1 LLSYSSR
8 ALAGLILASLMIVFG
23 PVESGLAA
31 ETKPLSIV
39 GEKSKSEFNVE
50 VAISPQERAKG
61 LMFRRAMDDDA
72 GMIFDFGGEQ
82 SVSMWMRNTYISLDM
97 LFIRESGEIG
107 HIATDTTPLSETII
121 PSRIDARFVLEL
133 KGGTSRRLGIQPG
146 DMVSGPAIDD
156 LR

>member
-1 LLSYSSR
+1 LLSQSFR
-8 ALAGLILASLMIVFG
+8 ALAGLILSLLIVAIFPMG
-23 PVESGLAA
+23 CGSAA

-39 GEKSKSEFNVE
+39 GEKAKSEFNVE
-50 VAISPQERAKG
+50 VAVSPQERAKG
-61 LMFRRAMDDDA
+61 LMFRRAMDDNA

-82 SVSMWMRNTYISLDM
+82 PVSMWMRNTYLSLDM
-97 LFIRESGEIG
+97 LFIRENGEIG